1 MENTV
6 RLAMGQMRVDGG
18 RLDDNLRRAE
28 AMIERAAV
36 RGCQLIVLPECLDA
50 GWTHPSARRLAKPVP
65 GPVSKRLSEAARA
78 AEIHV
83 VAGLTELAGT
93 RIYNSAVLISS
104 QGQLLTKHRKINIL
118 DIAQDLYSTG
128 TGLSVV
134 ETTFG
139 TVGLAICADN
149 FPDSLSLGHSLGRMG
164 AQILLSPC
172 AWAVDADYDNEQT
185 PYGRDL
191 WDPAYATLARLYQ
204 MPVVG
209 VSNVGPITGGPWKG
223 RVCIG
228 SSLAV
233 GAGGEV
239 VARAPFGEH
248 AECLVEVDLELV
260 PPSVTGTNV
269 APMLREKGYA
279 GP

>member
-1 MENTV
+1 MQNTI

-18 RLDDNLRRAE
+18 RLDENLRRAVG
-28 AMIERAAV
+28 MIQRAAV
-36 RGCQLIVLPECLDA
+36 RGCQLIVLPECLDV
-50 GWTHPSARRLAKPVP
+50 GWTHPSAPRLAQPVP
-65 GPVSKRLSEAARA
+65 GSVSDRLSEAADA
-78 AEIHV
+78 ADIHV

-118 DIAQDLYSTG
+118 DIAQNLYSTG
-128 TGLSVV
+128 NCLSVV
-134 ETTFG
+134 ETSLG
-139 TVGLAICADN
+139 TVGVAICADN

-172 AWAVDADYDNEQT
+172 AWAVDADYDNDRN

-191 WDPAYATLARLYQ
+191 WDPAYTTLARLYE

-209 VSNVGPITGGPWKG
+209 VSSVGPVTGGPWKG
-223 RVCIG
+223 KQCIG

-233 GAGGEV
+233 GADGEV
-239 VARAPFGEH
+239 VARAPFGPS
-248 AECLVEVDLELV
+248 AECLVEVELELV
-260 PPSVTGTNV
+260 PPSVTGTEI
-269 APMLREKGYA
+269 AEMLRGKGYV